1 MKVLDELHLS
11 YLSKKISNMFHA
23 TLILKIA
30 KQLNM
35 HDHLVVEIVELI
47 VEKGKGYLKKVA
59 HHKGLIL
66 QMDRLI
72 YQEAREEL
80 LGLDF

>member
-35 HDHLVVEIVELI
+35 HDHLVV
-47 VEKGKGYLKKVA
+47 
-59 HHKGLIL
+59 
-66 QMDRLI
+66 
-72 YQEAREEL
+72 
-80 LGLDF
+80 

>member
-1 MKVLDELHLS
+1 M
-11 YLSKKISNMFHA
+11 
-23 TLILKIA
+23 
-30 KQLNM
+30 
-35 HDHLVVEIVELI
+35 ELI

-59 HHKGLIL
+59 NHKGLIL